1 MNVTLEKV
9 GNVNGYITVSIEAND
24 YQDKV
29 KKELKTI
36 GLRHPER
43 GFRPG
48 HVPMALLQKKY
59 GREALVET
67 INREAYDALVKY
79 IQDNKVNIL
88 GEPLPNEDKQPEIDF
103 DTMEEFSFAFT
114 PDKDGNV
121 WLSFGGNWNEDPA
134 ARPFVL
140 IDEVSI
146 NGEPLANGGFEDG
159 FKGWGVGKNATVS
172 SDAKAGGNA
181 AKVNH
186 DNNAGRNIKV
196 EAGKSYTVKFFAKN
210 S

>member
-1 MNVTLEKV
+1 MMKLTLPV
-9 GNVNGYITVSIEAND
+9 LAAAAILPLVASADVRIDVNGTKDGIKI
-24 YQDKV
+24 Q
-29 KKELKTI
+29 KTA
-36 GLRHPER
+36 GEGFSGGKASWLPEGQQEQR
-43 GFRPG
+43 IF
-48 HVPMALLQKKY
+48 LQKKVSKEY
-59 GREALVET
+59 
-67 INREAYDALVKY
+67 
-79 IQDNKVNIL
+79 Q
-88 GEPLPNEDKQPEIDF
+88 
-103 DTMEEFSFAFT
+103 EFSFAFT

-134 ARPFVL
+134 ARPFIL

-196 EAGKSYTVKFFAKN
+196 EAGKSYTVKFFAKDAE
-210 S
+210 